1 MPRFFTKTEIQR
13 LCQQYGFNPSK
24 QYGQN
29 YLLNLE
35 PIERM
40 VESAEIKK
48 TDTIVEVGPGFGV
61 LTFALAEVARE
72 VISFE
77 IEKKLEKYWEEEK
90 KNFPNIKLEWG
101 NVLYRFKERQKDFKK
116 YKVVANLPYQ
126 ITSPILKLF
135 LEDVEHQPEAMVL
148 LVQKE
153 VAERICA
160 RPGEMSVLAVTVQFF
175 GQPEIVGFVPRH
187 LFWPEP
193 KVDSAILRINK
204 VAKNNF
210 APPMDFSVSDF
221 FKFVRAGFL
230 NRRKLLHK
238 NISALFG
245 KNDKNKVEIIW
256 KQLNLDK
263 NCRAQELSVSDWL
276 NIYHAWQDLKRE

>member
-1 MPRFFTKTEIQR
+1 MSRFFTKTEIQR

-35 PIERM
+35 PIEKM

-48 TDTIVEVGPGFGV
+48 TDTIVEVGPGFGI
-61 LTFALAEVARE
+61 LTFALAEIAKE
-72 VISFE
+72 VTSFE
-77 IEKKLEKYWEEEK
+77 IEKKLQPYWKEEK
-90 KNFPNIKLEWG
+90 KNNPNINLEWG
-101 NVLYRFKERQKDFKK
+101 NILYQFKEKQEDFKK

-135 LEDVEHQPEAMVL
+135 LEDVVHQPEIMVL

-160 RPGEMSVLAVTVQFF
+160 RPGEMSVLAVSVQFF
-175 GQPEIVGFVPRH
+175 GKPEIVDFVPRH

-193 KVDSAILRINK
+193 QVDSAIIKIKDIN
-204 VAKNNF
+204 KNNF
-210 APPMDFSVSDF
+210 NLPPNFSISNF

-238 NISALFG
+238 NISAILG
-245 KNDKNKVEIIW
+245 KDNKNKTDIIW
-256 KQLNLDK
+256 EKLNLDK
-263 NCRAQELSVSDWL
+263 NCRAQELSVSGWL
-276 NIYHAWQDLKRE
+276 DIYQTWRDLQ